1 MSITNKMMNF
11 GNKSTVELEQLQV
24 KLQEGLA
31 ETRER
36 IKIYM
41 QKVTTLRVRI
51 EHIKDEDDNNDKE
64 ITAIRRKISILEED
78 NVNTHN
84 DEIKTMERKISKIKD
99 EIADHGKEIKTM
111 ERKMST
117 IKDEIADLKDSYKD
131 DMESLKAVEQVLKI
145 REEKKTAKANRLY
158 GGLGALAIVGGV
170 GLAYGSDT
178 WGTLVN
184 KHTMDAVKL
193 AVTRFLPKLI

>member
-1 MSITNKMMNF
+1 MSVTNKMMTF
-11 GNKSTVELEQLQV
+11 GNKSTVELEQLQM
-24 KLQEGLA
+24 KLQEGLN

-51 EHIKDEDDNNDKE
+51 EHVKDEDDNNDKK
-64 ITAIRRKISILEED
+64 IMSLRRKIASLKEDED
-78 NVNTHN
+78 NNHE
-84 DEIKTMERKISKIKD
+84 DEIEAMHKKISVIKD
-99 EIADHGKEIKTM
+99 EIADHDKEIKTM

-131 DMESLKAVEQVLKI
+131 DMESLKAIEQVLKI
-145 REEKKTAKANRLY
+145 REEKRTAKANRLY

-193 AVTRFLPKLI
+193 AVSRFLPKLI

>member
-84 DEIKTMERKISKIKD
+84 D
-99 EIADHGKEIKTM
+99 EIKTM